1 MAEVT
6 LATDSQ
12 ADRVFVR
19 LRIAMPSA
27 EGAARTLGLPLE
39 PLTSR
44 AGDPTALWIAP
55 DQWLIVG
62 SNTTAD
68 ALIGQIEGALGA
80 VVHNATEA
88 SDALACFAVCGRD
101 ARALLAMASGVD
113 FDNRAF
119 PTGRCVRTRF
129 AKLAV
134 VVHAVDADRFDLIF
148 DRSAAHYLEQWLR
161 RAMTDAGA

>member
-19 LRIAMPSA
+19 LRIAIADA
-27 EGAARTLGLPLE
+27 EGAARSLGLPLE

-55 DQWLIVG
+55 DQWLIVS
-62 SNTTAD
+62 SNATAD

-80 VVHNATEA
+80 FVHNATDA
-88 SDALACFAVCGRD
+88 SDALTCFAVSGRD

-129 AKLAV
+129 AKTAV
-134 VVHAVDADRFDLIF
+134 VIHAVDSNRFEVIF
-148 DRSAAHYLEQWLR
+148 DRSAAHYLEEWLR
-161 RAMTDAGA
+161 RALTDAAA